1 MQFHRNITPY
11 RDYLILVVV
20 IIIALIMMSSNHTH
34 QIEYFKLKM
43 VGLIGAVQE
52 KWIAMTDYFDLKAK
66 NERLHA
72 ENVKLALEHS
82 LMYEM
87 ALENQRLRE
96 LIGFKQQHEMQ
107 LIVARVV
114 GKSDREGIQSIELN
128 VGSNDSVTHNLPI
141 VVADGLV
148 GKIYQVGKDYSLGQ
162 IVFDQNFRVA
172 GKIQRSRVNGIL
184 NWEQGDF
191 CLLKE
196 VPRHSDVVI
205 DDVVI
210 TSGYGKIYPPGLIIG
225 RVAEISELP
234 NDLFLNIKVI
244 PAVDFEKLE
253 EVFII
258 KKSNPSQQ

>member
-1 MQFHRNITPY
+1 MV
-11 RDYLILVVV
+11 L
-20 IIIALIMMSSNHTH
+20 IIIALIIMSSNHTH

-43 VGLIGAVQE
+43 VGLIGAFQE
-52 KWIAMTDYFDLKAK
+52 RWMAIADYFDLKTK
-66 NERLHA
+66 NERLQS
-72 ENVKLALEHS
+72 ENVKLSLEHS

-96 LIGFKQQHEMQ
+96 LIGFEQQHEMQ
-107 LIVARVV
+107 LIVARVI
-114 GKSDREGIQSIELN
+114 GKDIREGIQSIVLN
-128 VGSNDSVTHNLPI
+128 VGTKDSITHNLPI

-148 GKIYQVGKDYSLGQ
+148 GKIYQVGKNYALGQ
-162 IVFDQNFRVA
+162 ILFDQNFRVA
-172 GKIQRSRVNGIL
+172 GKIQRSRINGIL

-191 CLLKE
+191 CLLKA
-196 VPRHSDVVI
+196 VPKRSDVVA
-205 DDVVI
+205 DDILV
-210 TSGYGKIYPPGLIIG
+210 TSGYGQIYPPGLIIG

-258 KKSNPSQQ
+258 KKSSPSQQ